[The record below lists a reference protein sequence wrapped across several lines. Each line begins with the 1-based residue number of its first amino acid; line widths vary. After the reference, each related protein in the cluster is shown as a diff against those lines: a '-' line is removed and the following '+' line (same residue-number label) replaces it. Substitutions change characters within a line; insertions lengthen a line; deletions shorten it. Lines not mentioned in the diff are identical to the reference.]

1 MNQNDIDN
9 IDIQRIVVLDTDA
22 AGDLYMERVF
32 PLWVDVIVV
41 TLEGKYPVN
50 TLLRDRVLTEIQSN
64 PNIYLLL
71 YGAESEKMPS
81 ASLSRL
87 LMSAFLNQD
96 LRRYPWQ
103 TPIWNF
109 DENKIISL
117 SKAFCNIGRDSARLQ
132 SYNHYIDVM
141 MPSSVGWYHDLI
153 RS

>member
-1 MNQNDIDN
+1 
-9 IDIQRIVVLDTDA
+9 
-22 AGDLYMERVF
+22 
-32 PLWVDVIVV
+32 
-41 TLEGKYPVN
+41 
-50 TLLRDRVLTEIQSN
+50 
-64 PNIYLLL
+64 LLL